1 MRIPFL
7 YRIELR
13 QVVSSLLL
21 SHTADLSN
29 QDDALRFGILEEH
42 IEAIDEVGAVE
53 RITANADAQRL
64 AQTHLRGLVHSLI
77 GEGARSGDDAN
88 LATLVNMAGHN
99 SNFALQNATEFNQ
112 TVIIYIWI
120 QIDIAVCRVQEIS
133 ESKQK

>member
-1 MRIPFL
+1 MKIRFL

-13 QVVSSLLL
+13 QVISSLLL

-29 QDDALRFGILEEH
+29 QDDAFRFRILEEH
-42 IEAIDEVGAVE
+42 IEAINEVGAIE

-64 AQTHLRGLVHSLI
+64 AQAHLRGLVHSLI

-99 SNFALQNATEFNQ
+99 SDFALQNATEFNQ
-112 TVIIYIWI
+112 NVIVYIYMYV
-120 QIDIAVCRVQEIS
+120 DTN
-133 ESKQK
+133 